1 MQSVHVIKTS
11 DKKKVIIIKNVLI
24 MENNNNPLM
33 TLLVGAIAAVVV
45 ALLWAGLSIWME
57 GEYSGVMAVGL
68 LLIGGAVR
76 MTVPEKSV
84 LGAIVALVMCP
95 AAVAVYSIMLES
107 FGYEYSDGDTT
118 NYVLLIFAA
127 IAGAF
132 IGYNKPEKS

>member
-11 DKKKVIIIKNVLI
+11 DKKKVIIIKKVLI

-45 ALLWAGLSIWME
+45 ALIWAGLSIWME

-84 LGAIVALVMCP
+84 LGAMVALVMCP

>member
-33 TLLVGAIAAVVV
+33 TLLVGAITAVVV
-45 ALLWAGLSIWME
+45 ALIWAGLSIWME
-57 GEYSGVMAVGL
+57 SEYAAIMALGMA
-68 LLIGGAVR
+68 LIGGAVR

-84 LGAIVALVMCP
+84 LGAMVALVLCP
-95 AAVAVYSIMLES
+95 AAVAVYSIMLEG

-118 NYVLLIFAA
+118 KYVWLIFGA

>member
-1 MQSVHVIKTS
+1 
-11 DKKKVIIIKNVLI
+11 

-68 LLIGGAVR
+68 LLIG
-76 MTVPEKSV
+76 
-84 LGAIVALVMCP
+84 GAIVALVMCP

>member
-1 MQSVHVIKTS
+1 
-11 DKKKVIIIKNVLI
+11 
-24 MENNNNPLM
+24 MENNNNPLI

-45 ALLWAGLSIWME
+45 ALIWAGLSIWME
-57 GEYSGVMAVGL
+57 SEYAAIMALGMA
-68 LLIGGAVR
+68 LIGGAVR

-118 NYVLLIFAA
+118 KYVWLIFGA
-127 IAGAF
+127 IAGAY
-132 IGYNKPEKS
+132 IGYNKPEKSWTV

>member
-45 ALLWAGLSIWME
+45 ALIWAGLSIWME

>member
-1 MQSVHVIKTS
+1 
-11 DKKKVIIIKNVLI
+11 

-127 IAGAF
+127 IAGAY
-132 IGYNKPEKS
+132 IGYNKKENN

>member
-11 DKKKVIIIKNVLI
+11 NKKKVIIIKKVLI

-45 ALLWAGLSIWME
+45 ALIWAGLSIWME

>member
-1 MQSVHVIKTS
+1 
-11 DKKKVIIIKNVLI
+11 
-24 MENNNNPLM
+24 MENNNNPLI

-45 ALLWAGLSIWME
+45 ALIWAGLSIWME
-57 GEYSGVMAVGL
+57 GEYSGVMAVGM

-76 MTVPEKSV
+76 VTVPEKSV
-84 LGAIVALVMCP
+84 LGAIVALVLCP

>member
-57 GEYSGVMAVGL
+57 SEYAAIMALGMA
-68 LLIGGAVR
+68 LIGGAVR

-84 LGAIVALVMCP
+84 LGAIVALVLCP
-95 AAVAVYSIMLES
+95 AAVAVYSIMLEG
-107 FGYEYSDGDTT
+107 FGYEYSDGDTMK
-118 NYVLLIFAA
+118 YMWLIFGA
-127 IAGAF
+127 IIGAYL
-132 IGYNKPEKS
+132 GYNKPENN

>member
-1 MQSVHVIKTS
+1 MQSVHVIKTC
-11 DKKKVIIIKNVLI
+11 DKKKVIIIKNILI

-33 TLLVGAIAAVVV
+33 TLLVGAITAVVV
-45 ALLWAGLSIWME
+45 ALIWAGLSIWME

>member
-1 MQSVHVIKTS
+1 
-11 DKKKVIIIKNVLI
+11 

-33 TLLVGAIAAVVV
+33 TLLVGAIAAVVI
-45 ALLWAGLSIWME
+45 ALLLAGLSIWLE
-57 GEYSGVMAVGL
+57 SEYALIMSFGL
-68 LLIGGAVR
+68 VLIGVAVR

-95 AAVAVYSIMLES
+95 AAVVVYSIMLES

-118 NYVLLIFAA
+118 QKYVLLIFAA